1 MPKKIFRNIFILI
14 FANLLIKPLWI
25 FGIDLKVQNITGLED
40 YGFYFVVFNF
50 SFLFH
55 IILDLGINQFNNR
68 EVAQDNSLL
77 SKHFGQLLAMKLL
90 FAFAYFV
97 ITFLLALS
105 FGYTALQQ
113 KMLFY
118 LALNQVLISFI
129 LFSRSNFTALQWYK
143 WDAFF
148 SVFDRVL
155 SIAFC
160 VVLLYTS
167 WLGEFQLMNFIY
179 AQTIALF
186 ISAIS
191 SVLIVVFKEQL
202 ILPHFNFKEVWPLVK
217 QAMPYAIVVLLMTIY
232 TRIDAVMLENLLPN
246 TGDNEAG
253 IYAAGYRILD
263 ALNMLPFLLASL
275 LIPYFARKMKLKES
289 FSDVLWTSFNL
300 MWAFCVP
307 FILVIY
313 HFHPELISFLY
324 QDSSASWSA
333 SFQLLLYAFPA
344 VFLIYIFGGFIT
356 AAAKLKVI
364 ALFALGTIIVNLILN
379 YTLIPSYGAAG
390 AAFATLISQSI
401 MAVAEITY
409 VLKNWNTNFEFK
421 TLAKA
426 IVYLLANLIVIKVLL
441 LLSLPLLYNIV
452 LFAVITIILSL
463 VLRLIDIKKLKTL

>member
-25 FGIDLKVQNITGLED
+25 FGVDLKVQNITGLED

-68 EVAQDNSLL
+68 EVAQNNALL
-77 SKHFGQLLAMKLL
+77 SKQFSQLLGLKFV
-90 FAFAYFV
+90 FALAYFIV
-97 ITFLLALS
+97 TFLLALS
-105 FGYTALQQ
+105 FGYSALQQ

-118 LALNQVLISFI
+118 LALNQVLISII
-129 LFSRSNFTALQWYK
+129 LFSRSNFTAMQWYK

-155 SIAFC
+155 SIVFC
-160 VVLLYTS
+160 MVLLYTS
-167 WLGEFQLMNFIY
+167 LFGAFQLINFIY

-186 ISAIS
+186 ISAS
-191 SVLIVVFKEQL
+191 LSLIVIFFKEKIHYPQ
-202 ILPHFNFKEVWPLVK
+202 FNIKEIKSLVK
-217 QAMPYAIVVLLMTIY
+217 QASPYALVVLLMTIY
-232 TRIDAVMLENLLPN
+232 TRIDAIMLEQLLPN

-263 ALNMLPFLLASL
+263 ALNMLPFLLASI

-289 FSDVLWTSFNL
+289 FSDVLWTSFDL
-300 MWAFCVP
+300 MVAFCVP
-307 FILVIY
+307 FVLVIY
-313 HFHPELISFLY
+313 YFHPKLISFLY
-324 QDSSASWSA
+324 LDSSTSWSA

-364 ALFALGTIIVNLILN
+364 ALFALGTIMVNLILN

-390 AAFATLISQSI
+390 AAFATLISQSL
-401 MAVAEITY
+401 MASAEIIY
-409 VLKNWNTNFEFK
+409 VLKNWDTNFEWK
-421 TLAKA
+421 TIGKA
-426 IVYLLANLIVIKVLL
+426 LLYLLINLIVIKVLL
-441 LLSLPLLYNIV
+441 LLSLPLLYNIL

-463 VLRLIDIKKLKTL
+463 VLRLINIKKLKTL

>member
-14 FANLLIKPLWI
+14 IANLLIKPLWI

-77 SKHFGQLLAMKLL
+77 SKHFGQLLGLKLV

-155 SIAFC
+155 SIVFC
-160 VVLLYTS
+160 MVLLYTS
-167 WLGEFQLMNFIY
+167 LFGEFQLMNFIY

-186 ISAIS
+186 ISACLSI
-191 SVLIVVFKEQL
+191 IVVF
-202 ILPHFNFKEVWPLVK
+202 FKEHIIFPSLNFNEVFPLLK
-217 QAMPYAIVVLLMTIY
+217 QALPYAIVVLLMTIY
-232 TRIDAVMLENLLPN
+232 TRIDAIMLQNLLPE
-246 TGDNEAG
+246 TGNNEAG

-263 ALNMLPFLLASL
+263 ALNMLPFLLASI
-275 LIPYFARKMKLKES
+275 LIPYFAKQLKLKED
-289 FSDVLWTSFNL
+289 FTDVLWTAFNL
-300 MWAFCVP
+300 MLAFCIP
-307 FILVIY
+307 FALAIY
-313 HFHPELISFLY
+313 FFHPEILSFLY
-324 QDSSASWSA
+324 TDSSSSWFT
-333 SFQLLLYAFPA
+333 SFQYLMYAFPA
-344 VFLIYIFGGFIT
+344 VFLMYIFGGFIT
-356 AAAKLKVI
+356 ASARMKVI
-364 ALFALGTIIVNLILN
+364 AVFALITIVVNLSLN
-379 YTLIPSYGAAG
+379 YILIPQHGAAG

-401 MAVAEITY
+401 MAVSEIVY
-409 VLKNWNTNFEFK
+409 VFKNWNTKFKLK
-421 TLAKA
+421 TLTKA
-426 IVYLLANLIVIKVLL
+426 LFYFVLNIAIIKVLL
-441 LLSLPLLYNIV
+441 LLSLPLLYNLI

-463 VLRLIDIKKLKTL
+463 VLRLIDIKKLISL